1 VADEKRR
8 TVRHSVEFRET
19 GAEIASPEVK
29 RLACVATDGRES
41 MYAAVFAAD
50 LKVYRK
56 AAGRKAWGAELEAGA
71 VI

>member
-50 LKVYRK
+50 LKVYR
-56 AAGRKAWGAELEAGA
+56 
-71 VI
+71 